1 MNFKNMDLNM
11 NFCGNQNVI
20 TNMAKNCLIS
30 VLIHVIAEMV
40 SVNFQRISQR
50 KNDVK
55 IAVSKHSRDINESFK
70 YSEKS
75 RYSFGKLFEYL
86 PI

>member
-1 MNFKNMDLNM
+1 MNIGNMDLNM
-11 NFCGNQNVI
+11 NFRGNQNVT

-30 VLIHVIAEMV
+30 VLIHVIAKMI
-40 SVNFQRISQR
+40 SVDFQRISQR

-55 IAVSKHSRDINESFK
+55 ISVSKHSRDINKSFK

-75 RYSFGKLFEYL
+75 RDSFDKLW
-86 PI
+86 